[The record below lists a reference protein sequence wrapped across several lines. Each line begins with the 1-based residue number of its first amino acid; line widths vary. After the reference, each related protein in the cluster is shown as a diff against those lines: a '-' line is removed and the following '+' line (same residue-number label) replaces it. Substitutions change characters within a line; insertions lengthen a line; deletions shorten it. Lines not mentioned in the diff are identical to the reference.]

1 MRVPALPTLTL
12 LACLAGCT
20 ATEGRGPGY
29 YERIVDLPPDLA
41 AALTAGAVRL
51 TLPFADPV
59 PTSRGAPA
67 SPSGDGGFRID
78 YAAVGPADLVPVA
91 DARLAIDACTG
102 EVVVTTLPADQRL
115 PGPGGHP
122 ALRLRVVPN
131 GNGTRVT
138 GDLPPALAADLTHT
152 LDRAFAAAAEPLAAC
167 AGCEE
172 PNLAAFVASR
182 LLAASRA
189 KAATGALP
197 AAQALLQRALRLG
210 ADAACLHY
218 RLGELAA
225 SSGDRELAARAFAQ
239 AALRGSD
246 PLLRARIGA
255 ARRALAVPEAASTE
269 VLERLL
275 AGDELAPA
283 AAWLHTARRRHPE
296 PVTDYRLL
304 GELHARRADAFGA
317 LAAGLL
323 AREHSSDPSSGPHLA
338 GTLQT
343 ALLAAPGRAAIPAA
357 TPTAPGR

>member
-1 MRVPALPTLTL
+1 MRLPALPALTL

-29 YERIVDLPPDLA
+29 YERIVDLPLDVA

-59 PTSRGAPA
+59 PASRGAPA
-67 SPSGDGGFRID
+67 SPSGDGGFRIE
-78 YAAVGPADLVPVA
+78 YAATGSADLVPVA

-102 EVVVTTLPADQRL
+102 EVVVTRLPADQRL
-115 PGPGGHP
+115 LGPGS
-122 ALRLRVVPN
+122 LRLRIVPH
-131 GNGTRVT
+131 GDGILVA
-138 GDLPPALAADLTHT
+138 GDLPPALVADLAHA
-152 LDRAFAAAAEPLAAC
+152 LDRAFAAAAEPLATC

-182 LLAASRA
+182 LLVASRA

-225 SSGDRELAARAFAQ
+225 SCGDRELASRAFAQ

-246 PLLRARIGA
+246 PLLRARVAA
-255 ARRALAVPEAASTE
+255 ARRALSVPEAASPE

-275 AGDELAPA
+275 ASDELAPA
-283 AAWLHTARRRHPE
+283 AAWLHTARRHHPE
-296 PVTDYRLL
+296 PATDYRLL
-304 GELHARRADAFGA
+304 GELHARR
-317 LAAGLL
+317 
-323 AREHSSDPSSGPHLA
+323 
-338 GTLQT
+338 
-343 ALLAAPGRAAIPAA
+343 
-357 TPTAPGR
+357 